1 MSTTTETNNNAIDN
15 KKGNTD
21 DPKLPDFKGFIK
33 NYISSIIFTIGVSIF
48 IVGGLGLYT
57 AKVAQS
63 NILPDNIE
71 LEPYTNI
78 ARVVEEMPIDINIIR
93 QKIFAENK
101 DILSQKAIFN
111 SKEYLDSFNT
121 SFFCAV
127 KKYAKPG
134 GLFSNGPLF
143 LSKSY
148 ESIMAWNFYAINSIF
163 FYLNYLPEPLIMV
176 LYGLFGLFIF
186 MGLYFYNLAVTI
198 ISYIANIQDLFRGE
212 SEDKAGFWEENKNI
226 SYFSIKKILLFFF
239 WGYAFVMSLF
249 VIPII
254 TTLHAIISPLYA
266 TYKIQSTNEDKNVF
280 NFITDNFGYK
290 KLLFFILCTA
300 SLVSNGAK
308 YLGNIYL
315 FGIIVA
321 ILFAYF
327 MGLYS
332 LYIPEVNDN
341 RFTANIVNKIRQ
353 ASVMKEMTV
362 KTDNLCPQIPI
373 IKEAAVQSGG
383 VQAGGGKNKKSHS
396 TKKYNIRLV

>member
-15 KKGNTD
+15 KKGKD
-21 DPKLPDFKGFIK
+21 DSKLPDFKSFIK
-33 NYISSIIFTIGVSIF
+33 EYISSIIFTIGFSTF
-48 IVGGLGLYT
+48 IIGGLGLYT

-63 NILPDNIE
+63 NMLPDNIE

-121 SFFCAV
+121 SFFCKV

-143 LSKSY
+143 LSNSY

-163 FYLNYLPEPLIMV
+163 FYLNYLPEPIIMV
-176 LYGLFGLFIF
+176 LYGFFGMFIF
-186 MGLYFYNLAVTI
+186 IGFYFFNLAITV
-198 ISYIANIQDLFRGE
+198 ISYISNIQDLFRGE
-212 SEDKAGFWEENKNI
+212 SEDKTGFWEDNKHI
-226 SYFSIKKILLFFF
+226 TYFSIKKILLFFF
-239 WGYAFVMSLF
+239 WGYAFVISLI
-249 VIPII
+249 VIPML
-254 TTLHAIISPLYA
+254 TTLNAIISPLYA
-266 TYKIQSTNEDKNVF
+266 TYKIQSTNEQKNAF

-300 SLVSNGAK
+300 SLVSNGSK

-315 FGIIVA
+315 FGITIA

-327 MGLYS
+327 MGLYN
-332 LYIPEVNDN
+332 LYIPEVNEN
-341 RFTANIVNKIRQ
+341 GFTANIVNKIRQ
-353 ASVMKEMTV
+353 ASIMKEMTV

-373 IKEAAVQSGG
+373 IKEPVVQAGG
-383 VQAGGGKNKKSHS
+383 VQAGGGKNKKT
-396 TKKYNIRLV
+396 TKRYNIRLV

>member
-1 MSTTTETNNNAIDN
+1 MSTKEDNKAIDE

-21 DPKLPDFKGFIK
+21 SKLPDFKGFIK
-33 NYISSIIFTIGVSIF
+33 NYISSIIFTVGLSTF
-48 IVGGLGLYT
+48 IIGGLGLYT

-71 LEPYTNI
+71 FEPYTNI
-78 ARVVEEMPIDINIIR
+78 ARVVEELPIDINIIR
-93 QKIFAENK
+93 PIFISENK

-143 LSKSY
+143 LSNSY
-148 ESIMAWNFYAINSIF
+148 ETIMAWNFYAINSVF
-163 FYLNYLPEPLIMV
+163 FYLNYLPESLVMV
-176 LYGLFGLFIF
+176 LFGLFGFFIF
-186 MGLYFYNLAVTI
+186 MGLYFFNLAITV
-198 ISYIANIQDLFRGE
+198 ISYISNIQDLFRGE
-212 SEDKAGFWEENKNI
+212 SGDKAGFWEENKNI

-239 WGYAFVMSLF
+239 WGYIVFMSLF
-249 VIPII
+249 GIPII

-266 TYKIQSTNEDKNVF
+266 TYKIQSSDESKNVVD
-280 NFITDNFGYK
+280 FIKDNFVYK
-290 KLLFFILCTA
+290 KLLFFVLCTV
-300 SLVSNGAK
+300 SLVSNGIT

-315 FGIIVA
+315 FGIAVA

-332 LYIPEVNDN
+332 LDIPDVNTSG
-341 RFTANIVNKIRQ
+341 FTANVVHKIKQ

-362 KTDNLCPQIPI
+362 KTENLCPQIPI
-373 IKEAAVQSGG
+373 IKEPV
-383 VQAGGGKNKKSHS
+383 VQAGGGKNKKTHS